1 MSKRGNCWDNSPQE
15 SFFGHFKD
23 EVLYEDCTS
32 FEELKKLIDLYSVY
46 YNDERCQWTRNR
58 MTPVEY
64 EKYLREMTEE
74 EFSGYLENE
83 ERKYRQ
89 MQEASVTRAKLR
101 ARTLGP
107 E

>member
-1 MSKRGNCWDNSPQE
+1 
-15 SFFGHFKD
+15 
-23 EVLYEDCTS
+23 
-32 FEELKKLIDLYSVY
+32 
-46 YNDERCQWTRNR
+46 
-58 MTPVEY
+58 
-64 EKYLREMTEE
+64 MTEE